1 MEPWLLFVALCSIS
15 TGYFIGSSIQT
26 LPTNKITKIYSG
38 SSTCY
43 ILESEIASSGQEF
56 RTNNKTS
63 IYVATNP
70 RGAEGLPPDIV
81 EPYSDLYFN
90 ELLTSSRKESV
101 VKPKYL
107 LALTVGYN
115 QKEIVDK
122 MVSKFSEN
130 FSIVLFHYDGRA
142 SAWEHFEWSRRAIHI
157 SSEKQTKWWYAKRFL
172 HPHIVAGY
180 EYMFIWDEDI
190 GVENFNA
197 DEYVNLAKKY
207 RLDISQPAIE
217 SKAGLTWPMTQKRN
231 DVEAHKEAKGQ
242 ECPYPHSP
250 PCAGFVE
257 IMVPVFSIK
266 SWSCVWRMLQ
276 NDLVHGWGLD
286 LNLWRC
292 VERPQEDIG
301 VIDAQWVEHMSVPSL
316 GDQGTSINGSAPWEG
331 VRARC
336 FLEWR
341 EFERRLRE
349 QNHLHSGSL

>member
-90 ELLTSSRKESV
+90 ELLTSSRKE
-101 VKPKYL
+101 
-107 LALTVGYN
+107 
-115 QKEIVDK
+115 IVDK

-130 FSIVLFHYDGRA
+130 FSIVLFHYDGRE

-180 EYMFIWDEDI
+180 EYMFI
-190 GVENFNA
+190 
-197 DEYVNLAKKY
+197 
-207 RLDISQPAIE
+207 
-217 SKAGLTWPMTQKRN
+217 
-231 DVEAHKEAKGQ
+231 
-242 ECPYPHSP
+242 
-250 PCAGFVE
+250 
-257 IMVPVFSIK
+257 
-266 SWSCVWRMLQ
+266 
-276 NDLVHGWGLD
+276 
-286 LNLWRC
+286 
-292 VERPQEDIG
+292 
-301 VIDAQWVEHMSVPSL
+301 
-316 GDQGTSINGSAPWEG
+316 
-331 VRARC
+331 
-336 FLEWR
+336 
-341 EFERRLRE
+341 
-349 QNHLHSGSL
+349 